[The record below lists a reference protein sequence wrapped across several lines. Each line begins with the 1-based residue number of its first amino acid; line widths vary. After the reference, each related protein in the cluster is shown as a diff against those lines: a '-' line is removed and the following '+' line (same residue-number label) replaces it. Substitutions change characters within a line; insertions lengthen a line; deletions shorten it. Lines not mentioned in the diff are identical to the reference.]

1 MDMSARG
8 SISEAVPYSVAG
20 NAMFSGRACIGK
32 LLDLYDVETIVEY
45 TVDGREKDTGAS
57 GLKSDGAKN
66 WSMGND

>member
-1 MDMSARG
+1 
-8 SISEAVPYSVAG
+8 
-20 NAMFSGRACIGK
+20 MFSGRACIGK

-66 WSMGND
+66 WSIGND